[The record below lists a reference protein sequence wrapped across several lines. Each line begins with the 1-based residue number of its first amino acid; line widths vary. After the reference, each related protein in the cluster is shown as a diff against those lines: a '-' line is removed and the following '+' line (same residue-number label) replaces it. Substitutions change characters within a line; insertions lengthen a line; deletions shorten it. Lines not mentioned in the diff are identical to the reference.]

1 MLYYISI
8 SPCLIFGTIKN
19 TSRCSSNGLLRL
31 HVFSTTSMRKKPY
44 RTVYLSVSL
53 YIDSMS
59 LSPRRYKV

>member
-1 MLYYISI
+1 
-8 SPCLIFGTIKN
+8 
-19 TSRCSSNGLLRL
+19 
-31 HVFSTTSMRKKPY
+31 MRKKPY